1 MSALL
6 EAWAR
11 YGERPALIWRDRPY
25 GYRWLG
31 EQTAALTAELRD
43 GRRPGAGQVVALAA
57 DYSPM
62 SVAWLL
68 ALLECR
74 AVVAP
79 LTAAFEAQRPELY
92 ALGEV
97 ELEVALDANDQ
108 ATTRS
113 LQPELRQPI
122 LQKLKR
128 EGRSGLLLYS
138 SGSAGKIKA
147 VVHDGA
153 RFLGKY
159 RTPRRPYVT
168 IPFML
173 FDHVGGLNTLL
184 HTLSS
189 GGTVVPVYDRSPAA
203 VAQVIARHRV
213 EVLPT
218 TPTFLNLL
226 LLADHPQEDLSSLKI
241 LAFGAERMP
250 AGTLARVREAFPE
263 VELVQNY
270 GLSEVGILK
279 TEAESPG
286 SLWIKLGGDG
296 YRARVRD
303 GLLEIQAETAMLG
316 YLNEESPFT
325 EDGWLR
331 TGDRVEVQGEFLRI
345 LGRAS
350 DLIIVGGEKVY
361 PAEVEDQI
369 ATMPGVIEV
378 VVSGEAN
385 AITGNVVKAEVRL
398 STAESRAEFKER
410 MNQHL
415 GGRLLPYKIPQRVV
429 LSQEPLQTARLKKR
443 VR

>member
-1 MSALL
+1 MENLL
-6 EAWAR
+6 EVWANF
-11 YGERPALIWRDRPY
+11 GERPALIWRDRSY
-25 GYRWLG
+25 SYRWLRD
-31 EQTAALTAELRD
+31 QTRTLHADLAA
-43 GRRPGAGQVVALAA
+43 GRQPGAGQVVALAA

-62 SVAWLL
+62 SVVWLL
-68 ALLECR
+68 ALLGSR
-74 AVVAP
+74 SIVAP
-79 LTAAFEAQRPELY
+79 LTPAFDAQRAELY
-92 ALGEV
+92 GLGEV
-97 ELEVALDANDQ
+97 ELEVALDADDQ
-108 ATTRS
+108 AKTRVFEP
-113 LQPELRQPI
+113 QPRQPI
-122 LQKLKR
+122 LQKLKG

-153 RFLGKY
+153 RFLGRY
-159 RTPRRPYVT
+159 RVSRRPYVT

-173 FDHVGGLNTLL
+173 FDHVGGLNTLF

-189 GGTVVPVYDRSPAA
+189 GGTVVPVFDRSPAA

-226 LLADHPQEDLSSLKI
+226 LIGGHQRFDLSTLKI

-250 AGTLARVREAFPE
+250 AATLARVKEAFPA

-296 YRARVRD
+296 YQARVKD

-331 TGDRVEVQGEFLRI
+331 TGDRVEVQGEYLRI

-350 DLIIVGGEKVY
+350 DLIVVGGEKVY
-361 PAEVEDQI
+361 PAEVEDVI
-369 ATMPGVIEV
+369 AEMPGVMEV
-378 VVSGEAN
+378 VVSGEPN
-385 AITGNVVKAEVRL
+385 MITGNLVKAEVRL
-398 STAESRAEFKER
+398 STEESRSAFRER

-415 GGRLLPYKIPQRVV
+415 GNRLLPYKIPQRVV
-429 LSQEPLQTARLKKR
+429 LTQEPLQTARLKKR